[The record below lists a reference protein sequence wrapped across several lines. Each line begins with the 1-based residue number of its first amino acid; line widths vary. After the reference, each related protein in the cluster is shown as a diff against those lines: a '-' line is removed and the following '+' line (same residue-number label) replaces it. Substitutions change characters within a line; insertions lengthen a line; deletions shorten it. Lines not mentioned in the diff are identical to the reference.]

1 MSAYIAATEP
11 AETRPNSAKHLTSW
25 ASWRYPKTRNTGKNK
40 RMFAVGHL
48 ALGYLT
54 GKATSKL
61 LNVNANVPLLFVA
74 SIIPDIDLLICRRAH
89 RGPTHSLIVIFLLF
103 LPLFMVYRK
112 RATPYFIAVTQHVIL
127 GDYLTGGGGLQ
138 LLWPATSEW
147 YGIGF
152 EGASL
157 TNVLV
162 EWAAFLVSFTIMYK
176 AGDTWTLLQRD
187 PSNLLLLIPVLT
199 VLLPTLLSF
208 PLSVPLELVIPH
220 VGYLAI
226 FTLSILTDLKAIL

>member
-1 MSAYIAATEP
+1 MYLSRERRTGRSADQL
-11 AETRPNSAKHLTSW
+11 N
-25 ASWRYPKTRNTGKNK
+25 KTLNFMGFMEILRTKNPRKNT

-61 LNVNANVPLLFVA
+61 LNVDVNVPLLFVA
-74 SIIPDIDLLICRRAH
+74 SIIPDIDLLIGTRVH
-89 RGPTHSLIVIFLLF
+89 RGPTHSLLVIVVLF

-112 RATPYFIAVTQHVIL
+112 RATPYFIAVIQHAIL

-157 TNVLV
+157 TNILI
-162 EWAAFLVSFTIMYK
+162 EWASFLASLTIMHK
-176 AGDTWTLLQRD
+176 ARDTWTLFQHD
-187 PSNLLLLIPVLT
+187 PSNLLLSIPILT

-220 VGYLAI
+220 VVYLAI
-226 FTLSILTDLKAIL
+226 FALSILVDLKSIL